1 MNESERT
8 LSLFKKLYNGSPWID
23 INISSVLKNVSTEQA
38 SKRVLKNCNTVWEIT
53 NHLIGWR
60 LDVLERVQGKT
71 VASPENNY
79 FEPVTDTSEKNWA
92 DTLKRL
98 SDVQND
104 WIEFLDKADSGE
116 FEKVYASNNMTYYEH
131 IHGIIQHDAY
141 HLGQIVLLLKKL

>member
-1 MNESERT
+1 MNESKRT

-23 INISSVLKNVSTEQA
+23 INISSVLKNVSAEQA
-38 SKRVLKNCNTVWEIT
+38 SKSVLENCNTVWEIT

-60 LDVLERVQGKT
+60 LNVLQRVQGKT

-79 FEPVTDTSEKNWA
+79 FETVSDTSEKNWA

-98 SDVQND
+98 SDVQKN
-104 WIEFLDKADSGE
+104 WIDFLEKADSGE
-116 FEKVYASNNMTYYEH
+116 FEKIYASNNMTYYEH

-141 HLGQIVLLLKKL
+141 HLGQIVILLKQM